1 MPRKARQSR
10 SNLVEQE
17 GRIQLAIQ
25 ALKNREVTTIR
36 RAAVVFSVPLSTLH
50 NRMKGAQYKAEQR
63 NHTFRL
69 SETQEEAL
77 VEWILSRDRRGVAP
91 RVAHVGQMALLILQ
105 AESPTPPKPL
115 GKNWITTFIKRHEAI

>member
-25 ALKNREVTTIR
+25 ALKNYKVTTIHQ
-36 RAAVVFSVPLSTLH
+36 ATVVFSVPLSTLH
-50 NRMKGAQYKAEQR
+50 NHMKGAQYKAEQR

-69 SETQEEAL
+69 SKTQEEAL
-77 VEWILSRDRRGVAP
+77 VKWILSKDCQGVTP
-91 RVAHVGQMALLILQ
+91 RVAHVRQMALLILQ

-115 GKNWITTFIKRHEAI
+115 GKN